1 MPRGITENDVW
12 AACDTLLVSGSR
24 PTIERV
30 RHHLGRGSPNT
41 VGPHLDTWF
50 KGLGARIQ
58 DPGTFASASGMPD
71 PVQAAASNLWEAAQA
86 EARRDIDHR
95 VAEGLAQTEA
105 RAQASEVRV
114 QHAEASLQASVLT
127 AQRAQDE
134 LTRVAAAF
142 EEALRN
148 HAAEK
153 ARVDEVRTA
162 LAASHQRI
170 QQLEAELSSQR
181 ADAAQQVAA
190 AVQRADAADRRV
202 AMELERERSS
212 RAKAERAAEAWAAK
226 ADAARRETATAID
239 ELQRKLDAAHSRES
253 QLQAQLATATADLA
267 QERTMQRDAKRAADT
282 QGADARAARE
292 QAAKLQQ
299 ALEQLTAMLAAN
311 ASSPPKPPVRRKRSV
326 PAAS

>member
-12 AACDTLLVSGSR
+12 AACDALLVSGSR

-58 DPGTFASASGMPD
+58 DPAAFSAPSGVPD
-71 PVQAAASNLWEAAQA
+71 PVHAAASHLWEAAQA
-86 EARRDIDHR
+86 EARSDVEQR
-95 VAEGLAQTEA
+95 VAEGVAQAEA
-105 RAQASEVRV
+105 RAQASEARA
-114 QHAEASLQASVLT
+114 QQAEAALQASTLT
-127 AQRAQDE
+127 AQRAHQE
-134 LTRVAAAF
+134 LGRVAAAL
-142 EEALRN
+142 EQAQRN
-148 HAAEK
+148 LAAEK
-153 ARVDEVRTA
+153 ARVDEFRTA
-162 LAASHQRI
+162 LAAGHLRI

-202 AMELERERSS
+202 VMELERERSS

-226 ADAARRETATAID
+226 TDAARREGVTAID

-253 QLQAQLATATADLA
+253 QLRAQLAAATADLA
-267 QERTMQRDAKRAADT
+267 HERTMQRDTKRAADT

-299 ALEQLTAMLAAN
+299 TLEQLTAVLVAN
-311 ASSPPKPPVRRKRSV
+311 ASSPAKPAVRRKRSA

>member
-12 AACDTLLVSGSR
+12 TACDALLVSGSR

-58 DPGTFASASGMPD
+58 DPATFASASGVPD

-86 EARRDIDHR
+86 EARRDIEHR
-95 VAEGLAQTEA
+95 VAERVAQTEA
-105 RAQASEVRV
+105 RAQASEVRA
-114 QHAEASLQASVLT
+114 QQAEASLQASVLT
-127 AQRAQDE
+127 EQRAHDE
-134 LTRVAAAF
+134 LTRVAAALA
-142 EEALRN
+142 EALRN

-170 QQLEAELSSQR
+170 QQLEAELFSQR

-202 AMELERERSS
+202 AMELERERAS
-212 RAKAERAAEAWAAK
+212 RAKAERSAEAWAAK
-226 ADAARRETATAID
+226 ADAARREAATAVD
-239 ELQRKLDAAHSRES
+239 ELQRKLDAAHSREA
-253 QLQAQLATATADLA
+253 QLQTQFATATAELA
-267 QERTMQRDAKRAADT
+267 KERTMQRDAKREADA

-299 ALEQLTAMLAAN
+299 TLEQLTALLVAN
-311 ASSPPKPPVRRKRSV
+311 ASSPAKPAVRRKRSV
-326 PAAS
+326 PTAP